1 MNKKE
6 LVNKILWL
14 GYANAEEGKDA
25 RGKAVIDGEKAV
37 NEYLESINFT
47 SSCEKLKDRK
57 IKDLLNWVKSDLRQE
72 ENHKLGKTDTP
83 YRAEKLRFLR
93 KLIELESL

>member
-1 MNKKE
+1 MNKDVKDLKYWKNNCEEDYIKTPISVLRYITELENNLKE
-6 LVNKILWL
+6 
-14 GYANAEEGKDA
+14 A
-25 RGKAVIDGEKAV
+25 
-37 NEYLESINFT
+37 INYT
-47 SSCEKLKDRK
+47 RCCEKLKDKK